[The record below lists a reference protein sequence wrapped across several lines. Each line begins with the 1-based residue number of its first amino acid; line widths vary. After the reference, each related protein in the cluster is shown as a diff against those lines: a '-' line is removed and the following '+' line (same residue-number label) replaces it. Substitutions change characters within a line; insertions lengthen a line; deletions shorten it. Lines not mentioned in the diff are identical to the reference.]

1 MTEEPKSQG
10 WWHTVPGILTATAGI
25 VTALAGLIVA
35 LNQTGAP
42 EKPPLLNDGSSKV
55 HTVKELPANSRDW
68 FDTGI
73 DVASGQL
80 LEITASGQ
88 INLIGTRG
96 ETIIG
101 PDGNPHILCDYPSCV
116 DQGQPAGKL
125 YGKIGNYQFSI
136 GSNTTFNV
144 ANGGRLQMKVNDHF
158 FDDNNGKFRVT
169 VELR

>member
-10 WWHTVPGILTATAGI
+10 WWHTVPGILTATAAI
-25 VTALAGLIVA
+25 LTAVTALVVA
-35 LNQTGAP
+35 FKQTGPP
-42 EKPPLLNDGSSKV
+42 EKPPLLNGGSPKV
-55 HTVKELPANSRDW
+55 RVKELPANSRDW
-68 FDTGI
+68 FDTEI
-73 DVASGQL
+73 NVASGQL

-88 INLIGTRG
+88 INFIGTRG

-101 PDGNPHILCDYPSCV
+101 RDGNPHILCDYPSCV

-125 YGKIGNYQFSI
+125 YGKIGNYPPFPI

-144 ANGGRLQMKVNDHF
+144 DNGGRLQMKVNDHF
-158 FDDNNGKFRVT
+158 FDDNNGKFTVT